1 MLKPN
6 LTNLQ
11 LVQRQM
17 IRTRAKPDMMHYPL
31 PLQATFAEMLSV
43 ANYPRNSRV
52 PSDLRDMLPCIS
64 IRPPKKQTSKQINK

>member
-43 ANYPRNSRV
+43 ANYPRNS
-52 PSDLRDMLPCIS
+52 SDLRDILPCIS
-64 IRPPKKQTSKQINK
+64 IRPPQKQTNK

>member
-43 ANYPRNSRV
+43 ANYPRNSQE
-52 PSDLRDMLPCIS
+52 CH
-64 IRPPKKQTSKQINK
+64 QI